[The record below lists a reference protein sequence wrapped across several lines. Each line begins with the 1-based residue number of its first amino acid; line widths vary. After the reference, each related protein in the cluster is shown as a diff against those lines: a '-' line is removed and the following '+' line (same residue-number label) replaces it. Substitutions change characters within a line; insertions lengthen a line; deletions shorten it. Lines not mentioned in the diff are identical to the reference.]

1 MFGRYTAHDLKPAA
15 VPDPVLRCA
24 WVFAGTVS
32 GIFAHIVWYSFFFH
46 LWGGTF
52 RFRSLTGRTFWRMRI
67 FFFGRYRDGFRKSF
81 CRCVSFRT
89 GCRLFRFSGRSHGFG
104 VVHIGNAWF
113 GTGRCSGFSHWART
127 FTGMPVHFWRQIPDW
142 RKIDCDDITG
152 WTERTVKQDQQNNY
166 GHRMQG
172 DGQDK
177 TFYIAV
183 HFRVCTLIWLKFSFL
198 R

>member
-81 CRCVSFRT
+81 CYCVLFRT
-89 GCRLFRFSGRSHGFG
+89 GCRLFRFSGRSHG
-104 VVHIGNAWF
+104 
-113 GTGRCSGFSHWART
+113 SGGAYRQCLIRNRKMIRFFAMGPNLYRDARSFLT
-127 FTGMPVHFWRQIPDW
+127 ADT
-142 RKIDCDDITG
+142 
-152 WTERTVKQDQQNNY
+152 
-166 GHRMQG
+166 
-172 DGQDK
+172 
-177 TFYIAV
+177 
-183 HFRVCTLIWLKFSFL
+183 WLKKNRLWRYHGMDGTDCKTGSAK
-198 R
+198 